1 MRLRAWQAKV
11 LRAWDANRQLALYE
25 HIARFPTSSF
35 TLLVSTEIH
44 IASNAPHCPTSRGF
58 FSWRFADA
66 DPGGRS
72 STFMGPASENLVWGP
87 SVSNKKNVTHVSH
100 FVTSAD
106 GLAAMVAPCSAALSR
121 QAPKPRPARRRRG
134 A

>member
-11 LRAWDANRQLALYE
+11 LRAWDANRQNELAE
-25 HIARFPTSSF
+25 HIDRFPTSSS

-44 IASNAPHCPTSRGF
+44 IASNAPNCPTSHGF
-58 FSWRFADA
+58 FPWRFADA

-72 STFMGPASENLVWGP
+72 STFMGPASETLVWGP

-106 GLAAMVAPCSAALSR
+106 CLAEMAAACSAVMTR
-121 QAPKPRPARRRRG
+121 QTPKTRPARRRRG

>member
-1 MRLRAWQAKV
+1 MCALFATRNSLKLQEVRKVFLPMR
-11 LRAWDANRQLALYE
+11 NI
-25 HIARFPTSSF
+25 HAR
-35 TLLVSTEIH
+35 TLKLWSRSEPAAVEIH
-44 IASNAPHCPTSRGF
+44 SI
-58 FSWRFADA
+58 FS
-66 DPGGRS
+66 S
-72 STFMGPASENLVWGP
+72 SETLVWGP

>member
-1 MRLRAWQAKV
+1 MRRPSHHNFVAATYERHRTLFDPLPISISGVSPFIKMSCLEHDPRGA
-11 LRAWDANRQLALYE
+11 RQ
-25 HIARFPTSSF
+25 
-35 TLLVSTEIH
+35 
-44 IASNAPHCPTSRGF
+44 
-58 FSWRFADA
+58 
-66 DPGGRS
+66 
-72 STFMGPASENLVWGP
+72 P

-106 GLAAMVAPCSAALSR
+106 GLAAMVAPCSAALSS

>member
-1 MRLRAWQAKV
+1 MRFKGRYQAYNAEVEMCALFATRNSLKLQEVQKVFLPIRNIHARTLKLWSRSEPAAGVRGQRRA
-11 LRAWDANRQLALYE
+11 R
-25 HIARFPTSSF
+25 
-35 TLLVSTEIH
+35 
-44 IASNAPHCPTSRGF
+44 
-58 FSWRFADA
+58 
-66 DPGGRS
+66 
-72 STFMGPASENLVWGP
+72 PASETLVWGP

-106 GLAAMVAPCSAALSR
+106 GLAAMVAPCSAALSS

>member
-1 MRLRAWQAKV
+1 MSALPRITDSQQTSRHVRNVPPLTNLHRA
-11 LRAWDANRQLALYE
+11 RGLALVSLPAVSS
-25 HIARFPTSSF
+25 IGGFRTPAAGVRGQRRAR
-35 TLLVSTEIH
+35 
-44 IASNAPHCPTSRGF
+44 
-58 FSWRFADA
+58 
-66 DPGGRS
+66 
-72 STFMGPASENLVWGP
+72 PASETLVWGP